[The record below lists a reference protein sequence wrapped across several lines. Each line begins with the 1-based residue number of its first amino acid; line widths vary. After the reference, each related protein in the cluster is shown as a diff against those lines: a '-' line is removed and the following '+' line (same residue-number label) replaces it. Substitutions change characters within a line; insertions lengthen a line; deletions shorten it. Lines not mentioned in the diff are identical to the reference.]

1 MIKFEI
7 YLELIGKIFLI
18 DKVNSE
24 KTMKQ
29 NFKNLLDSEEFCDI
43 KFEVDGKYLKGHRNI
58 FAARSVYFKNILCE
72 NLKLDRMNRPLH
84 LENITFNGF
93 KSLMYYLY
101 TDTIEANTNG
111 EICCELIRVS
121 KWYNLEGL
129 ENCCYLYIKENI
141 AIDNVIPTFVSA
153 CKKEPKIDGVQR
165 ICLKF
170 IAKNFEKVLNQPEF
184 KTLDTELLVKITQF
198 YGQFLK

>member
-1 MIKFEI
+1 LIKFEI

-84 LENITFNGF
+84 LENITFDGF

-170 IAKNFEKVLNQPEF
+170 IAENLHLVLKESEF
-184 KTLDTELLVKITQF
+184 KKLEPELLIMITQYF
-198 YGQFLK
+198 TKFS

>member
-1 MIKFEI
+1 
-7 YLELIGKIFLI
+7 
-18 DKVNSE
+18 
-24 KTMKQ
+24 
-29 NFKNLLDSEEFCDI
+29 
-43 KFEVDGKYLKGHRNI
+43 
-58 FAARSVYFKNILCE
+58 
-72 NLKLDRMNRPLH
+72 MNRPLH

>member
-1 MIKFEI
+1 LIKFEI

-58 FAARSVYFKNILCE
+58 FSARSVYFKNILCE